1 MARSIPIGA
10 WDVVHM
16 LEFAKRER
24 IGLVVLGP
32 EAAVDA
38 GMGDALRKSGFNVFG
53 PNRGAGRIDSNKSFP
68 KQLITRAGIPTA
80 DYAVF
85 TDPAPARPCARE
97 LQGVAPVKAPD

>member
-24 IGLVVLGP
+24 IGLVILGP

-38 GMGDALRKSGFNVFG
+38 GMGDALRKAGFNVFG
-53 PNRGAGRIDSNKSFP
+53 PNRGAGRIESSKAFA
-68 KQLITRAGIPTA
+68 KQVMARARSPTA
-80 DYAVF
+80 Q
-85 TDPAPARPCARE
+85 PAHLAEPAAARARGHAPE
-97 LQGVAPVKAPD
+97 RHVAADSP